1 MSRNRSTTAI
11 TSALGLALLLG
22 CMAVAGGSLSG
33 TGQTSKASSSAQPSQ
48 PAMVFQLLDAQ
59 SSPTVFAHANSA
71 RDALGFPVGTS
82 RSGKHV
88 QDGFQHAEYDQVDEL
103 DSTGRPISTTQLDKS
118 GRVISAVRFDEIAH
132 PASRIGRDAALQTA
146 RKAAT
151 SAGVTV
157 TGTTYADVD
166 PATDGWTI
174 RWSRIQDGISVRGDE
189 TRVQVRPDGRIQSLA
204 RTEHGLAATPA
215 RQIKSDEARQRV
227 AAKADGW
234 FTARGS
240 SYTID
245 SIDLEWVGPNGA
257 FDPTKS
263 IDPQPVYS
271 LAWVA
276 NVKPSGDASKYL
288 WLVTVYIDAGDGSV
302 IGGDFVE

>member
-1 MSRNRSTTAI
+1 MSRTRSTTAF
-11 TSALGLALLLG
+11 TSALGLAMILG
-22 CMAVAGGSLSG
+22 CLAVVGGSLSG
-33 TGQTSKASSSAQPSQ
+33 TGQTPKASSSALPSQ

-71 RDALGFPVGTS
+71 RDALGFPVGAS

-88 QDGFQHAEYDQVDEL
+88 QDGFQHAEYDEIDEL
-103 DSTGRPISTTQLDKS
+103 DATGRPISMTQLDKS
-118 GRVISAVRFDEIAH
+118 GRVISAVRFDAIAH
-132 PASRIGRDAALQTA
+132 PASRIGREAALQTA
-146 RKAAT
+146 RKGAT

-157 TGTTYADVD
+157 TGATYADVD
-166 PATDGWTI
+166 QATDGWTV
-174 RWSRIQDGISVRGDE
+174 RWSRVQDGIGVRGDE

-204 RTEHGLAATPA
+204 RTEHQLAATPA
-215 RQIKSDEARQRV
+215 RQIKADEARQRV
-227 AAKADGW
+227 ADKADGW

-245 SIDLEWVGPNGA
+245 SMDLEWVGANGA
-257 FDPTKS
+257 FDANKS